1 MTQEVTGTFADL
13 GLHPSILSAI
23 TAVGYEEPSPIQA
36 QSIPVILAGHDMI
49 GQAQTGTGKTAA
61 FALPILSKIDPAK
74 REPQALIL
82 APTRELALQV
92 ATAFETYSKQMPGV
106 NVVAVYGG
114 APMGPQLKALR
125 MGAQVIV
132 ATPGRLV
139 DHLSRNDQLLTTI
152 RHLVLDEADE
162 MLKLGFMD
170 DLEVIFQAMPE
181 SRQSVLFSATLPHSI
196 RAIAEK
202 HLREPK
208 HVKIAAKTQTVSRIE
223 QAHLMIHADQKINAV
238 TRLLE
243 VEDFDALIAFVR
255 TKQATLDL
263 ATALEAK
270 GYKAAALN
278 GDIAQNQRER
288 VIESLKDGR
297 LDIVVATDVAARG
310 IDVPRITH
318 VLNVDMPY
326 DPESYVHRIGRTGRA
341 GRDGRALLLVTPRE
355 RRMLQVIERV
365 TGQKVGE
372 VKLPNPQQVLDARIK
387 KLTAGLAPLTAE
399 AEASHGVLLDQLIA
413 DIGCSPRAL
422 AAALLKK
429 LTKGQ
434 ALDLASVEREQPL
447 VPTVREPRERRE
459 RDGERS
465 ERSYDRG
472 ERGEVRERRPMA
484 APSEGKVRCRTAL
497 GNRDGIA
504 AKNLLGAILNEGGL
518 QRDAIGRIQIRE
530 TFSLIELPE
539 DGIDRL
545 LGKLKDT
552 RVAGKALKLRRY
564 RED

>member
-1 MTQEVTGTFADL
+1 MTQEIGSFAAL
-13 GLHPSILSAI
+13 GIHPSVLAAVI
-23 TAVGYEEPSPIQA
+23 AVGYEEPSAIQSQA
-36 QSIPVILAGHDMI
+36 IPVILGGHDMI

-106 NVVAVYGG
+106 GVVAVYGG
-114 APMGPQLKALR
+114 APMGPQLKAIR
-125 MGAQVIV
+125 QGAQIIV

-139 DHLSRNDQLLTTI
+139 DHLSRNGTLLSTI
-152 RHLVLDEADE
+152 QYLVLDEADE

-170 DLEVIFQAMPE
+170 DLEVIFEAMPE
-181 SRQSVLFSATLPHSI
+181 SRQTVLFSATLPHSI

-202 HLREPK
+202 HLREPQHIK
-208 HVKIAAKTQTVSRIE
+208 VATKTQTVARIE
-223 QAHLMIHADQKINAV
+223 QAHLMVHADQKIAAV
-238 TRLLE
+238 LRLLE

-263 ATALEAK
+263 AAALEAK

-310 IDVPRITH
+310 LDVSRITH
-318 VLNVDMPY
+318 VFNVDMPY

-341 GRDGRALLLVTPRE
+341 GREGRALLLVTPRE

-365 TGQKVGE
+365 TNQKVAE
-372 VKLPNPQQVLDARIK
+372 ARLPNAQQVLDARIK
-387 KLTAGLAPLTAE
+387 KLTNSLAPLVAD
-399 AEASHGVLLDQLIA
+399 AEASHGELLDKLVA

-422 AAALLKK
+422 AAALLRKA
-429 LTKGQ
+429 TNGQ
-434 ALDLASVEREQPL
+434 ALTLAEVEKEQPL
-447 VPTVREPRERRE
+447 VPTSSPRERSDRP
-459 RDGERS
+459 ERS
-465 ERSYDRG
+465 GD
-472 ERGEVRERRPMA
+472 RERR
-484 APSEGKVRCRTAL
+484 APIPLAEGRARCRTAL
-497 GNRDGIA
+497 GARDGIA
-504 AKNLLGAILNEGGL
+504 ARNLLGAILNEGGL
-518 QRDAIGRIQIRE
+518 AREDIGRIQVRDS
-530 TFSLIELPE
+530 FSLVELPE
-539 DGIDRL
+539 EGLERL

-552 RVAGKALKLRRY
+552 RVGGKQLKLRRY

>member
-1 MTQEVTGTFADL
+1 MTQEIGGFAAL
-13 GLHPSILSAI
+13 GIHPSVLAAVA
-23 TAVGYEEPSPIQA
+23 AVGYEEPSAIQSQA
-36 QSIPVILAGHDMI
+36 IPVILGGHDMI

-61 FALPILSKIDPAK
+61 FALPILSKIDPARK
-74 REPQALIL
+74 EVQALIL

-92 ATAFETYSKQMPGV
+92 ATAFETYSKQMPGLT
-106 NVVAVYGG
+106 VVAVYGG
-114 APMGPQLKALR
+114 APMGPQLKAIR
-125 MGAQVIV
+125 QGAQVIV

-139 DHLSRNDQLLTTI
+139 DHLSRNSALLGTVQY
-152 RHLVLDEADE
+152 LVLDEADE

-170 DLEVIFQAMPE
+170 DLEVIFEAMPE

-202 HLREPK
+202 HLREPQHIK
-208 HVKIAAKTQTVSRIE
+208 VATKTQTVARIE
-223 QAHLMIHADQKINAV
+223 QAHLMVHADQKIAAV
-238 TRLLE
+238 LRLLE

-263 ATALEAK
+263 AAALEAK

-310 IDVPRITH
+310 LDVSRITH
-318 VLNVDMPY
+318 VFNVDMPY

-341 GRDGRALLLVTPRE
+341 GREGRALLLVTPRE

-365 TGQKVGE
+365 TNQKVAE
-372 VKLPNPQQVLDARIK
+372 ARLPNAQQVLDARIK
-387 KLTAGLAPLTAE
+387 KLTNSLAPLVADAE
-399 AEASHGVLLDQLIA
+399 SSHGELLDKLVA

-422 AAALLKK
+422 AAALLRKA
-429 LTKGQ
+429 TNGQ
-434 ALDLASVEREQPL
+434 ALTLAEVEKEQPL
-447 VPTVREPRERRE
+447 VPTSGPRERSDRP
-459 RDGERS
+459 ERS
-465 ERSYDRG
+465 GD
-472 ERGEVRERRPMA
+472 RERR
-484 APSEGKVRCRTAL
+484 APVPLAEGRARCRTAL
-497 GNRDGIA
+497 GARDGIA
-504 AKNLLGAILNEGGL
+504 ARNLLGAILNEGGL
-518 QRDAIGRIQIRE
+518 AREDIGRIQVRDS
-530 TFSLIELPE
+530 FSLVELPE
-539 DGIDRL
+539 EGLERL

-552 RVAGKALKLRRY
+552 RVGGKQLKLRRY

>member
-1 MTQEVTGTFADL
+1 MTQEIGSFAAL
-13 GLHPSILSAI
+13 GIHPSVLAAVI
-23 TAVGYEEPSPIQA
+23 AVGYEEPSAIQSQA
-36 QSIPVILAGHDMI
+36 IPVILGGHDMI

-106 NVVAVYGG
+106 GVVAVYGG
-114 APMGPQLKALR
+114 APMGPQLKAIR
-125 MGAQVIV
+125 QGAQIIV

-139 DHLSRNDQLLTTI
+139 DHLSRNGTLLSTI
-152 RHLVLDEADE
+152 QYLVLDEADE

-170 DLEVIFQAMPE
+170 DLEVIFEAMPE
-181 SRQSVLFSATLPHSI
+181 SRQTVLFSATLPHSI

-202 HLREPK
+202 HLREPQHIK
-208 HVKIAAKTQTVSRIE
+208 VATKTQTVARIE
-223 QAHLMIHADQKINAV
+223 QAHLMVHADQKIPAV
-238 TRLLE
+238 LRLLE

-263 ATALEAK
+263 AAALEAK

-310 IDVPRITH
+310 LDVSRITH
-318 VLNVDMPY
+318 VFNVDMPY

-341 GRDGRALLLVTPRE
+341 GREGRALLLVTPRE

-365 TGQKVGE
+365 TNQKVAE
-372 VKLPNPQQVLDARIK
+372 ARLPNAQQVLDARIK
-387 KLTAGLAPLTAE
+387 KLTNSLAPLVAD
-399 AEASHGVLLDQLIA
+399 AEASHGELLDKLVA

-422 AAALLKK
+422 AAALLRKA
-429 LTKGQ
+429 TNGQ
-434 ALDLASVEREQPL
+434 ALTLAEVEKEQPL
-447 VPTVREPRERRE
+447 VPTGSPRERSDRP
-459 RDGERS
+459 ERS
-465 ERSYDRG
+465 GD
-472 ERGEVRERRPMA
+472 RERR
-484 APSEGKVRCRTAL
+484 APIPLAEGRARCRTAL
-497 GNRDGIA
+497 GARDGIA
-504 AKNLLGAILNEGGL
+504 ARNLLGAILNEGGL
-518 QRDAIGRIQIRE
+518 AREDIGRIQVRDS
-530 TFSLIELPE
+530 FSLVELPE
-539 DGIDRL
+539 EGLERL

-552 RVAGKALKLRRY
+552 RVGGKQLKLRRY

>member
-1 MTQEVTGTFADL
+1 MTQEIGGFAAL
-13 GLHPSILSAI
+13 GIHPSVLAAVI
-23 TAVGYEEPSPIQA
+23 AVGYEEPSAIQSQA
-36 QSIPVILAGHDMI
+36 IPVILGGHDII

-106 NVVAVYGG
+106 GVVAVYGG
-114 APMGPQLKALR
+114 APMGPQLKAIR
-125 MGAQVIV
+125 QGAQIIV

-139 DHLSRNDQLLTTI
+139 DHLSRNGTLLSTI
-152 RHLVLDEADE
+152 QYLVLDEADE

-170 DLEVIFQAMPE
+170 DLEVIFEAMPE
-181 SRQSVLFSATLPHSI
+181 SRQTVLFSATLPHSI

-202 HLREPK
+202 HLREPQHIK
-208 HVKIAAKTQTVSRIE
+208 VATKTQTVTAIE
-223 QAHLMIHADQKINAV
+223 QAHLMVHADQKIAAV
-238 TRLLE
+238 LRLLE

-263 ATALEAK
+263 AAALEAK

-310 IDVPRITH
+310 LDVSRITH
-318 VLNVDMPY
+318 VFNVDMPY

-341 GRDGRALLLVTPRE
+341 GREGRALLLVTPRE

-365 TGQKVGE
+365 TNQKVAE
-372 VKLPNPQQVLDARIK
+372 ARLPNAQQVLDARIK
-387 KLTAGLAPLTAE
+387 KLTNSLAPLVAD
-399 AEASHGVLLDQLIA
+399 AEASHGELLDKLVA

-422 AAALLKK
+422 AAALLRKA
-429 LTKGQ
+429 TNGQ
-434 ALDLASVEREQPL
+434 ALTLAEVEKEQPL
-447 VPTVREPRERRE
+447 VPTSSPRERSDRP
-459 RDGERS
+459 ERS
-465 ERSYDRG
+465 GD
-472 ERGEVRERRPMA
+472 RERR
-484 APSEGKVRCRTAL
+484 APIPLAEGRARCRTAL
-497 GNRDGIA
+497 GARDGIA
-504 AKNLLGAILNEGGL
+504 ARNLLGAILNEGEL
-518 QRDAIGRIQIRE
+518 AREDIGRIQVRDS
-530 TFSLIELPE
+530 FSLVELPE
-539 DGIDRL
+539 EGLERL

-552 RVAGKALKLRRY
+552 RVGGKQLKLRRY

>member
-1 MTQEVTGTFADL
+1 MTQEVTGTFAEL
-13 GLHPSILSAI
+13 GLHPSILAAI
-23 TAVGYEEPSPIQA
+23 TAVGYEEPSPIQS

-92 ATAFETYSKQMPGV
+92 ATAFETYSKQLPGV
-106 NVVAVYGG
+106 SVVAVYGG
-114 APMGPQLKALR
+114 APMGPQLKSLR
-125 MGAQVIV
+125 MGAQIIV

-139 DHLSRNDQLLTTI
+139 DHLSRNDQLLSTI
-152 RHLVLDEADE
+152 RHMVLDEADE

-202 HLREPK
+202 YLREPQ

-263 ATALEAK
+263 AAALEAK

-341 GRDGRALLLVTPRE
+341 GREGRALLLVTPRE

-387 KLTAGLAPLTAE
+387 KLTANLAPLTE
-399 AEASHGVLLDQLIA
+399 GAEASHGELLDRLVG

-422 AAALLKK
+422 AAALLK
-429 LTKGQ
+429 LATKGQ

-447 VPTVREPRERRE
+447 VPGVGAPRERRE
-459 RDGERS
+459 RDGDRPE
-465 ERSYDRG
+465 RG
-472 ERGEVRERRPMA
+472 ERSGERGDFQRRPMA

-497 GNRDGIA
+497 GTRDGIA

-530 TFSLIELPE
+530 TFSLVELPE
-539 DGIDRL
+539 DGLERL